1 VLLGT
6 RSFWEGVDVVGEA
19 LSLLIIAKIPFE
31 VPTDPCSSRGAKAS
45 MIRSSS
51 TRSPQAILRLKQGF
65 GRLIR
70 SKSDRGVVV
79 ALDRRLITKN
89 YGPTFLRSL
98 PGATFRKGPSRL
110 LPREVERW
118 LDNEAQPG
126 TLSGEP
132 LTVGQQRA

>member
-1 VLLGT
+1 M
-6 RSFWEGVDVVGEA
+6 VGEA

-31 VPTDPCSSRGAKAS
+31 VPTDPVFVA
-45 MIRSSS
+45 RSESLEDS
-51 TRSPQAILRLKQGF
+51 FQQYAIPQAILRLKQGF

-118 LDNEAQPG
+118 LDNDAQLQ

-132 LTVGQQRA
+132 LTVSQQRA